1 MIKDMIKQLPQPK
14 KTLKSFILEE
24 DAKIIDK
31 TAIQIALGLTLAAI
45 GLSQIDDANAGGG
58 GSVPSHSNHTNH
70 ANQIFHE
77 GDYTQNVGGATQD
90 ESLGNDGNEIVTKPY
105 AGGVEVAPKQVA
117 SAHSNHYNHANST
130 SAGGG
135 GK

>member
-1 MIKDMIKQLPQPK
+1 MKSQLPQIK

-31 TAIQIALGLTLAAI
+31 TAVQIAMGLTLVAI
-45 GLSQIDDANAGGG
+45 GITEIDNANAGGG
-58 GSVPSHSNHTNH
+58 GSAPAHSNHTNH
-70 ANQIFHE
+70 ANQIYHE
-77 GDYTQNVGGATQD
+77 GDYTQSSGGATLD
-90 ESLGNDGNEIVTKPY
+90 ENLGNDGNATITKPY
-105 AGGVEVAPKQVA
+105 AGGMEVPPKEVA
-117 SAHSNHYNHANST
+117 SAHSNHYNHNNSA